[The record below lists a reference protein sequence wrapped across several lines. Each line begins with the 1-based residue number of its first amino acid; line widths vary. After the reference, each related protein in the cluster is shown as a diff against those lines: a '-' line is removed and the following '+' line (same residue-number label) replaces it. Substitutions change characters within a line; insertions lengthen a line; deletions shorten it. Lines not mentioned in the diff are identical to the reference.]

1 MIGKSRSVRNPRG
14 PGWPPAVAR
23 VIDDSMVEPV
33 TRVLL
38 GAIDVDGGATDEQ
51 LAVLDAVVAGY
62 WGRPDL
68 ELAALAPFDPAG
80 AAEAVTR
87 PAHRRRVRELMVMLE
102 LCRHPLSDAQV
113 TRVEEYADALGE
125 TGVGL
130 VVARTLVNE
139 GAAAAAA
146 DYLRFLGGMQAEFE
160 ESTLRGRPAG
170 EEAVGANTE
179 LSARLRQFHDLPED
193 TLGYQYVEFYRR
205 NGIEL
210 PGDDANQPAVFVA
223 HDMCHVIAGYEPTGQ
238 EEIAL
243 GAMQLALDDTDA
255 HWLSFLGN
263 LSVHEAGFLGVGEL
277 VPKDATLTRAG
288 ATDMLGRAFLRGSKC
303 TGDFTTADHLALAAT
318 PLEEVRGQ
326 FGVPPL

>member
-1 MIGKSRSVRNPRG
+1 M
-14 PGWPPAVAR
+14 AR

-68 ELAALAPFDPAG
+68 DLAALAPCDPVG
-80 AAEAVTR
+80 ASEAVTR
-87 PAHRRRVRELMVMLE
+87 RAHRRRVRELMVMLE

-113 TRVEEYADALGE
+113 TRVQEHADALGE

-146 DYLRFLGGMQAEFE
+146 DYLRFLFGMQAEFE

-255 HWLSFLGN
+255 HGLS
-263 LSVHEAGFLGVGEL
+263 FLGVGEL

-288 ATDMLGRAFLRGSKC
+288 ATDVLGRAFLRGSKC

-318 PLEEVRGQ
+318 PLEEVREK

>member
-1 MIGKSRSVRNPRG
+1 
-14 PGWPPAVAR
+14 
-23 VIDDSMVEPV
+23 MVEPV

-51 LAVLDAVVAGY
+51 LAVLGAVVAGY

-68 ELAALAPFDPAG
+68 DLAALAPFDPVG

-125 TGVGL
+125 SGLGL

-139 GAAAAAA
+139 GAAAAAG
-146 DYLRFLGGMQAEFE
+146 DD
-160 ESTLRGRPAG
+160 
-170 EEAVGANTE
+170 AVGANTE
-179 LSARLRQFHDLPED
+179 LAARLRQFHDLPED

-210 PGDDANQPAVFVA
+210 PGDDANQPAVFVS

-288 ATDMLGRAFLRGSKC
+288 ATDMLGRAFLRGSEC

-318 PLEEVRGQ
+318 PLEEVREQ
-326 FGVPPL
+326 FGVPPLSVTPLSVNLST